1 MARTGCNA
9 CAYSLAHDA
18 NLFCK
23 RPLLAWRFQ
32 RDTPSARV
40 EDASHFPEK
49 SVQKTPLPLT
59 THQLHG
65 DSLFWCSVT
74 ITSTRSARVGY
85 ARLFPA
91 GGAQKTPLPLTTHQL
106 HGDSLFWCSVTIT
119 STRSARVGY
128 ASLFP
133 EEGVQ
138 TTPLPLTIHQ
148 LYGLR

>member
-1 MARTGCNA
+1 MTLTCSVNDLFWLGVFNA
-9 CAYSLAHDA
+9 THQVLGLKTLAI
-18 NLFCK
+18 
-23 RPLLAWRFQ
+23 FQ
-32 RDTPSARV
+32 RKAFKR
-40 EDASHFPEK
+40 
-49 SVQKTPLPLT
+49 PLPLT
-59 THQLHG
+59 THQLQG

-85 ARLFPA
+85 ASLFPA
-91 GGAQKTPLPLTTHQL
+91 GGAQKTHLSFTTHQL

-148 LYGLR
+148 LYGYASFIPEEDV